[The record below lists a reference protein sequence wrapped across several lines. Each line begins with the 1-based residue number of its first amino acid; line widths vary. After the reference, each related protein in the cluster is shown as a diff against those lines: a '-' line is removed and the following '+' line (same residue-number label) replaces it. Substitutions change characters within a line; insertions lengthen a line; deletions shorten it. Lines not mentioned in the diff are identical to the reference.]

1 MNRLG
6 SIILLTLV
14 LMAALPVLAQTAP
27 AKAPQQAATPAPA
40 GDDHGKQVLATM
52 GDKVITVGDIEEEL
66 SKIPPQFLS
75 HFNDPIRKQQYIQS
89 IVDRMIF
96 AEEAKSKG
104 FMERK
109 DVKQK
114 IDSYVERI
122 LYSEYLK
129 TLTDGL
135 TVTDEEVAKYYE
147 DNKNTF
153 MAPER
158 IKAKHILVK
167 TEEEALN
174 VKAELDKGAD
184 WDELA
189 KKYST
194 DKSNATRGGDLGYF
208 SRGRMAKEFDEGA
221 FSLEIGKIG
230 GPVKTQFGYH
240 LIKVED
246 KKPAEQQTLEQVDKQ
261 IRTKLLGLKRE
272 QKMDESRKSLAEK
285 YRLTVNW
292 DKVSEIKVG
301 SGAPGAAVAPG
312 QAGMP
317 VKLEPR
323 PVKTETPAPEKK
335 EPEKK

>member
-6 SIILLTLV
+6 SIILLSLV

-27 AKAPQQAATPAPA
+27 DKPQQPAAPAPA
-40 GDDHGKQVLATM
+40 AEDHSKDVLAKM
-52 GDKVITVGDIEEEL
+52 GDKVVTVGDIEDEL
-66 SKIPPQFLS
+66 AKIPPQFLS
-75 HFNDPIRKQQYIQS
+75 HFNDPVRKQQYIQS
-89 IVDRMIF
+89 IVDRMLF
-96 AEEAKSKG
+96 AEEAKAKG
-104 FMERK
+104 FMERE
-109 DVKQK
+109 DVKEK
-114 IDSYVERI
+114 VNSYVERI

-135 TVTDEEVAKYYE
+135 TVTDEEVAKFYE
-147 DNKNTF
+147 TNKDSF
-153 MAPER
+153 MAPEK

-189 KKYST
+189 KKHST
-194 DKSNATRGGDLGYF
+194 DKSNASRGGDLGYF
-208 SRGRMAKEFDEGA
+208 SRGRMVKEFDDVA
-221 FSLEIGKIG
+221 FTLEVGKIG

-261 IRTKLLGLKRE
+261 VRTKLLGVKRE
-272 QKMDESRKSLAEK
+272 QKMDESRKSLTEK
-285 YRLTVNW
+285 YHLTVNW

-301 SGAPGAAVAPG
+301 SGSPAMAAPG
-312 QAGMP
+312 QGGMP

-323 PVKTETPAPEKK
+323 PVKTEPPAPEKK

>member
-14 LMAALPVLAQTAP
+14 LMVTLPVLAQTAP
-27 AKAPQQAATPAPA
+27 DKPQQPAAAPAPA
-40 GDDHGKQVLATM
+40 AEDHSKDILAKM
-52 GDKVITVGDIEEEL
+52 GDKVITVGDIEDEL

-75 HFNDPIRKQQYIQS
+75 HFTDPVRKQQYIQS
-89 IVDRMIF
+89 IVDRMLF
-96 AEEAKSKG
+96 AEEAKAKG
-104 FMERK
+104 LMERE
-109 DVKQK
+109 DVKEK
-114 IDSYVERI
+114 INSYVERI

-147 DNKNTF
+147 ANKDAF

-208 SRGRMAKEFDEGA
+208 SRGRMVKEFDDVA
-221 FSLEIGKIG
+221 FGLEVGKIG

-261 IRTKLLGLKRE
+261 VRTKLQGMERE
-272 QKMDESRKSLAEK
+272 QKMDEARKSLTEK
-285 YRLTVNW
+285 YHLTVNW

-301 SGAPGAAVAPG
+301 SGAPAMAVPG

-323 PVKTETPAPEKK
+323 PVPTQPPAPEKK

>member
-6 SIILLTLV
+6 SIILLTLM
-14 LMAALPVLAQTAP
+14 LMVTLPVLAQTAP
-27 AKAPQQAATPAPA
+27 DKPQQPAAAQAPA
-40 GDDHGKQVLATM
+40 GEDHSKDVLAQM
-52 GDKVITVGDIEEEL
+52 GDKMVTVGDIEDEL
-66 SKIPPQFLS
+66 SKIPPQFLA
-75 HFNDPIRKQQYIQS
+75 HFTDPVRKQQYIQS
-89 IVDRMIF
+89 IIDRMLF
-96 AEEAKSKG
+96 AQEAKAKG
-104 FMERK
+104 LLDRE
-109 DVKQK
+109 DVKEK
-114 IDSYVERI
+114 INSYVERI

-147 DNKNTF
+147 ANKDSF

-167 TEEEALN
+167 TEEEAIN
-174 VKAELDKGAD
+174 IKGELDKGAD

-189 KKYST
+189 KKYSL
-194 DKSNATRGGDLGYF
+194 DKSNAGRGGDLGYF
-208 SRGRMAKEFDEGA
+208 SRGRMVKEFDDVA
-221 FSLEIGKIG
+221 FALEVGKIG

-261 IRTKLLGLKRE
+261 VRTKLLGMERE
-272 QKMDESRKSLAEK
+272 QKMDEARKSLTEK
-285 YRLTVNW
+285 YHLSVNW
-292 DKVSEIKVG
+292 DKVNEIRVG
-301 SGAPGAAVAPG
+301 TGAPEMAAPG

-323 PVKTETPAPEKK
+323 PVPTQQPAPEKK

>member
-6 SIILLTLV
+6 SIILLSLV
-14 LMAALPVLAQTAP
+14 LMAALPVLAQAAPDKPQTPAAP
-27 AKAPQQAATPAPA
+27 AAA
-40 GDDHGKQVLATM
+40 DDHGKDVLAKM
-52 GDKVITVGDIEEEL
+52 GDRVITVGDIEDEL
-66 SKIPPQFLS
+66 AKIPPQFLS
-75 HFNDPIRKQQYIQS
+75 HFNDPVRKQQYIQS
-89 IVDRMIF
+89 IVDRMVF
-96 AEEAKSKG
+96 AEEAKAKG

-109 DVKQK
+109 DVKEK

-135 TVTDEEVAKYYE
+135 TVTDEEVAKYFE
-147 DNKNTF
+147 TNKASF

-167 TEEEALN
+167 TEEEAVN
-174 VKAELDKGAD
+174 IKTELDKGAD

-194 DKSNATRGGDLGYF
+194 DKSNASRGGDLGYF
-208 SRGRMAKEFDEGA
+208 SRGRMVKEFDEVA
-221 FSLEIGKIG
+221 FNLEVGKIG

-261 IRTKLLGLKRE
+261 VRTKLLGVKRE
-272 QKMDESRKSLAEK
+272 QKMDESRKSLTEK
-285 YRLTVNW
+285 YHLTVNW

-301 SGAPGAAVAPG
+301 TGAPAMAAPG
-312 QAGMP
+312 QSGMP

-323 PVKTETPAPEKK
+323 PVQAQPPAPEKK
-335 EPEKK
+335 EPEKN

>member
-14 LMAALPVLAQTAP
+14 LMATLPALAQTAP
-27 AKAPQQAATPAPA
+27 DKSQQPAAAPAPA
-40 GDDHGKQVLATM
+40 GEDHSKDVLAKM
-52 GDKVITVGDIEEEL
+52 GDKVITVGDIENEL
-66 SKIPPQFLS
+66 SKIPPQFLT
-75 HFNDPIRKQQYIQS
+75 HFTDPVRKQQYIQS
-89 IVDRMIF
+89 VVDRMLF
-96 AEEAKSKG
+96 AEEAKAKG
-104 FMERK
+104 LPERE
-109 DVKQK
+109 DVKEK
-114 IDSYVERI
+114 INSYVDRI

-129 TLTDGL
+129 TLTEGL
-135 TVTDEEVAKYYE
+135 AVTDDEVAKYYAA
-147 DNKNTF
+147 NKDSF

-174 VKAELDKGAD
+174 IKAELDKGAD

-194 DKSNATRGGDLGYF
+194 DKSNAARGGDLGYL
-208 SRGRMAKEFDEGA
+208 SRGRMVKEFDDVA
-221 FSLEIGKIG
+221 FGLEVGKIG

-261 IRTKLLGLKRE
+261 VRSKLLGMERE
-272 QKMDESRKSLAEK
+272 QKIDETRKSLMEK
-285 YRLTVNW
+285 YHLTVNW
-292 DKVSEIKVG
+292 DKVNEIKVG
-301 SGAPGAAVAPG
+301 SGVPAMAMPG
-312 QAGMP
+312 QGGMP

-323 PVKTETPAPEKK
+323 PVPPQSPTPDKK
-335 EPEKK
+335 EPEKN

>member
-1 MNRLG
+1 MSR
-6 SIILLTLV
+6 
-14 LMAALPVLAQTAP
+14 
-27 AKAPQQAATPAPA
+27 
-40 GDDHGKQVLATM
+40 
-52 GDKVITVGDIEEEL
+52 
-66 SKIPPQFLS
+66 
-75 HFNDPIRKQQYIQS
+75 
-89 IVDRMIF
+89 
-96 AEEAKSKG
+96 
-104 FMERK
+104 
-109 DVKQK
+109 
-114 IDSYVERI
+114 RI

-147 DNKNTF
+147 ANKDTF

-167 TEEEALN
+167 TEEEAVN

-208 SRGRMAKEFDEGA
+208 SRGRMVKEFDDVA

-261 IRTKLLGLKRE
+261 VRTKLLGVKRE
-272 QKMDESRKSLAEK
+272 QKMDEVPEVAGG
-285 YRLTVNW
+285 
-292 DKVSEIKVG
+292 KVPPDGELG
-301 SGAPGAAVAPG
+301 QGQRDQGRQRRPGDGRYPG
-312 QAGMP
+312 QSGMP

-323 PVKTETPAPEKK
+323 PVKSEPPAPEKK